1 MQTEGGG
8 SRNLVTSSVYTDEPT
23 RQFRDAM
30 RLLFILAEGGEAL
43 PSPPPVPNAV
53 RVISSQKSLQKMDFW
68 VRNPDHLAHA
78 LLDVYCETHESK
90 WLRYAQ
96 AILGTEEP
104 EVRRDAMAKY
114 LYGAFEPIDTG
125 LAPLI
130 SYGLVQTLRH
140 AQNRRL
146 RFFLLERG
154 AQVATR
160 MVAELDEARWYA
172 ERARLVGEL
181 CSGRSGEDLARMQ
194 YQQPEYANA
203 PNGETIASI
212 ATQVRARLAN
222 LEGRS

>member
-1 MQTEGGG
+1 
-8 SRNLVTSSVYTDEPT
+8 
-23 RQFRDAM
+23 M
-30 RLLFILAEGGEAL
+30 RLLFILAECGDPVGAL
-43 PSPPPVPNAV
+43 PPVPNAV
-53 RVISSQKSLQKMDFW
+53 RAISSQKRLQKMDFW

-78 LLDVYCETHESK
+78 LLDVYGETGDPK
-90 WLRYAQ
+90 WLRCAHT
-96 AILGTEEP
+96 ILGTEEP

-130 SYGLVQTLRH
+130 SYGLAQTLRH
-140 AQNRRL
+140 PQTRRL

-154 AQVATR
+154 EHVASK
-160 MVAELDEARWYA
+160 MQAELPEAHWYA
-172 ERARLVGEL
+172 DRARLVGEL
-181 CSGRSGEDLARMQ
+181 CRGRSGEDLARMQ

-212 ATQVRARLAN
+212 AAQVRARLAN

>member
-1 MQTEGGG
+1 
-8 SRNLVTSSVYTDEPT
+8 
-23 RQFRDAM
+23 M
-30 RLLFILAEGGEAL
+30 RLLFILAECGDPVGAL
-43 PSPPPVPNAV
+43 PPVPDAV
-53 RVISSQKSLQKMDFW
+53 RAISSQKRLQKMDFW

-78 LLDVYCETHESK
+78 LLDVYGETSEPK
-90 WLRYAQ
+90 WLRCAQ

-130 SYGLVQTLRH
+130 SYGLAKTLRH
-140 AQNRRL
+140 PQTRRL

-154 AQVATR
+154 DQVASK
-160 MVAELDEARWYA
+160 MQAELPEAHWYGD
-172 ERARLVGEL
+172 RARLVGEL
-181 CSGRSGEDLARMQ
+181 CRGRSGEDLARMQ

-212 ATQVRARLAN
+212 AAQVRARLAN